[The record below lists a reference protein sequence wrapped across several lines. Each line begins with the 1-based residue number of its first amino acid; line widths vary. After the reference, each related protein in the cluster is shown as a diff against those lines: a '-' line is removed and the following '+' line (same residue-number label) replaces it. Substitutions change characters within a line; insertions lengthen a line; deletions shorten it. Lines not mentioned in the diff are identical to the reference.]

1 MTALLCVLIGVLTAT
16 GVWLMLSRSLVRFL
30 FALVLVSNVANLVIF
45 VGGGLEPLAPALVDT
60 TQPDLV
66 MANALPQALVLT
78 AIVIGFGLVAF
89 TLVLA
94 LSSWQVFRTV
104 DIDQMR
110 FAEPELDAAGDVD
123 TLASAPSSAPPP
135 EASTGASPGAF
146 PGASTGRDP
155 SAGQEPQA

>member
-1 MTALLCVLIGVLTAT
+1 VTALLCVLIGVLTAT

-60 TQPDLV
+60 TQP
-66 MANALPQALVLT
+66 
-78 AIVIGFGLVAF
+78 
-89 TLVLA
+89 
-94 LSSWQVFRTV
+94 
-104 DIDQMR
+104 
-110 FAEPELDAAGDVD
+110 
-123 TLASAPSSAPPP
+123 
-135 EASTGASPGAF
+135 